1 MYFTVD
7 SDGITHKNLTSNPSA
22 GIGLN
27 PNLNIEDEYIENLL
41 KQVHFL
47 NMEIKLMYVIGYSAR
62 RSKKKI
68 RGWELWVC
76 LIRIKIQSLLML
88 SLPTKNTLI

>member
-1 MYFTVD
+1 MYLLVNA
-7 SDGITHKNLTSNPSA
+7 DGISQKYLASNPSG

-47 NMEIKLMYVIGYSAR
+47 NMEIKLMYFPLTQQGEAE
-62 RSKKKI
+62 
-68 RGWELWVC
+68 GEQGHGHHGAPL
-76 LIRIKIQSLLML
+76 
-88 SLPTKNTLI
+88 

>member
-1 MYFTVD
+1 VYLPINP
-7 SDGITHKNLTSNPSA
+7 DGISQKNLASNPSV

-47 NMEIKLMYVIGYSAR
+47 NMEIKLMYFAPHSAR
-62 RSKKKI
+62 RSK
-68 RGWELWVC
+68 RRTRAWASWAC
-76 LIRIKIQSLLML
+76 SIRIRIPSSRMQS
-88 SLPTKNTLI
+88 PPITNTLI

>member
-1 MYFTVD
+1 MYHL
-7 SDGITHKNLTSNPSA
+7 SYLDGITQKNVASNPSA

-47 NMEIKLMYVIGYSAR
+47 NMEIKLV
-62 RSKKKI
+62 
-68 RGWELWVC
+68 
-76 LIRIKIQSLLML
+76 
-88 SLPTKNTLI
+88 